1 MSGPERPQEPG
12 PGPRGSGAVRSQTSV
27 DLAGSR
33 LITSRLISCGLLVGP
48 VFVAAFLIQGAL
60 KGSGYDALRH
70 PVSSLAL
77 GSNGWVQ
84 VANFL
89 VCGVLT
95 IAFAVGLWRSGIRT
109 GAVLIGVWGVG
120 LIGAGLFVTD
130 PVSGFPVGT
139 PATIDYTTIGALHDG
154 FSVPA
159 FLALAAAQV
168 VLSRGQGWKWLTYS
182 LLSATTFVVCFLLAS
197 SGFSQTASLVDVAG
211 LFQRLAVTIGWAWM
225 FALALRIRRT

>member
-1 MSGPERPQEPG
+1 MPAPNH
-12 PGPRGSGAVRSQTSV
+12 SQASV
-27 DLAGSR
+27 DLTAGAR
-33 LITSRLISCGLLVGP
+33 LTTNRLVSCGLLAGP
-48 VFVAAFLIQGAL
+48 VFITAFLIQGAF

-77 GSNGWVQ
+77 GANGWIQ

-89 VCGVLT
+89 VCGALT
-95 IAFAVGLWRSGIRT
+95 VAFAVGLWRSGIRA

-139 PATIDYTTIGALHDG
+139 PAIIDYTTVGALHDG
-154 FSVPA
+154 FSLPG

-168 VLSRGQGWKWLTYS
+168 VLSRGRGWKWLTYS
-182 LLSATTFVVCFLLAS
+182 LLSATAFMVCFLLAG

-211 LFQRLAVTIGWAWM
+211 LFQRLTVTIGWAWM